1 MEHQDRLYQERKDRE
16 AEDYFKGKEAW
27 TNYSEQTI
35 S

>member
-1 MEHQDRLYQERKDRE
+1 LYQEHKDRE
-16 AEDYFKGKEAW
+16 AENYFKGKEAW